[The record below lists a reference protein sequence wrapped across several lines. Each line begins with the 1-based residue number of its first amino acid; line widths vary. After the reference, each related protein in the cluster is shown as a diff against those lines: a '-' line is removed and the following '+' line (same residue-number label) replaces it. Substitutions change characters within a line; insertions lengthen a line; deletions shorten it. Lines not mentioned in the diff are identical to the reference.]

1 MSYNNLYDKPY
12 ICAYEGCRNE
22 ATGKCE
28 GHQKCLC
35 AGDNDEAFLNDCGQ
49 YFCRDHLHWG
59 WGIFCVNGCI
69 AAPQCPKHHTGISC
83 CVIL

>member
-12 ICAYEGCRNE
+12 RCAHEGCRNE
-22 ATGKCE
+22 ATGKCD

-49 YFCRDHLHWG
+49 YFYRDHLHEE
-59 WGIFCVNGCI
+59 FSV
-69 AAPQCPKHHTGISC
+69 SMD
-83 CVIL
+83 V